1 MSKRWFFGLSLLVAI
16 SLLVVGCQSQ
26 PTAEEIVVKLKEVE
40 ASTED
45 AHAVLVIDIQ
55 GQGMDENLTVEVWE
69 KKPDKFRAEV
79 LESSDPDYAGAVTV
93 ADGQQVWMYQ
103 PSKNEV
109 VVGEVGPDGSSSPRD
124 MIREVDEVIQRALD
138 TSEVNLAGEEDVA
151 GRKTYKLELTPTEN
165 EDAFLPAGS
174 KATLWVDQED
184 WFVLQAEI
192 SGDLLGRGWMSVRS
206 FELNTGLDEGLFQF
220 DIPEGA
226 QVTDMK
232 DKRPTSVTLDEARSR
247 AGFPLLVPGYLPEG
261 VTLIDVLA
269 MGEAIILRYDHSP
282 ISFTIIQGSGDDTMP
297 LPVGS
302 QQSEVP
308 VRGQT
313 ATLFSDGGSSNLLTW
328 TENGVVIT
336 IAGYISQDELLK
348 VAESLQ

>member
-1 MSKRWFFGLSLLVAI
+1 
-16 SLLVVGCQSQ
+16 
-26 PTAEEIVVKLKEVE
+26 
-40 ASTED
+40 
-45 AHAVLVIDIQ
+45 VLVIDIQ

-151 GRKTYKLELTPTEN
+151 GRKTYKLELTPTDA
-165 EDAFLPAGS
+165 EDALLPAGS

-192 SGDLLGRGWMSVRS
+192 SGDLLGRGWMSVSS
-206 FELNTGLDEGLFQF
+206 FELNTGLEDSLPG
-220 DIPEGA
+220 PGPA
-226 QVTDMK
+226 
-232 DKRPTSVTLDEARSR
+232 SR
-247 AGFPLLVPGYLPEG
+247 CC
-261 VTLIDVLA
+261 
-269 MGEAIILRYDHSP
+269 SP
-282 ISFTIIQGSGDDTMP
+282 
-297 LPVGS
+297 
-302 QQSEVP
+302 
-308 VRGQT
+308 
-313 ATLFSDGGSSNLLTW
+313 ATCPR
-328 TENGVVIT
+328 
-336 IAGYISQDELLK
+336 A
-348 VAESLQ
+348 

>member
-206 FELNTGLDEGLFQF
+206 FELNTRLDEGLFQF

-226 QVTDMK
+226 QVTDME
-232 DKRPTSVTLDEARSR
+232 DKRPTPITLDEAR

-336 IAGYISQDELLK
+336 IAGHISQDELLK